1 MLSSLL
7 IIAENVTACQI
18 NCVQSVVI
26 QQQLSLTVVLT
37 SIITSINQIQ
47 TKRPVLIIIF
57 ISFRPNSPP
66 MLSYYDATVLIQ
78 LISEHD
84 LTNYLLNAILYDCL
98 VSLTLLS

>member
-1 MLSSLL
+1 
-7 IIAENVTACQI
+7 
-18 NCVQSVVI
+18 
-26 QQQLSLTVVLT
+26 
-37 SIITSINQIQ
+37 
-47 TKRPVLIIIF
+47 
-57 ISFRPNSPP
+57 